1 MSEVREIGRPRRA
14 VGRSAARLAAVQALF
29 QVDTRGIDALSV
41 VEEFRRQRLSDA
53 DTEEGQPDLSRAD
66 AKHFAALV
74 LGAALRAS
82 EVDALI
88 DAVLPVD
95 WPRARLDPV
104 VRAALRAGCFELLA
118 RDDVPVRVAIDEY
131 VAIARAFFDGA
142 EPGFV
147 NGVLDAL
154 ARRIRPD
161 AFILGERGRSG
172 SADDSGTT
180 TGIAQ
185 GEDAKPDESP
195 GESAPRESNSA
206 DPG

>member
-1 MSEVREIGRPRRA
+1 MSEVKDPGRPRRA
-14 VGRSAARLAAVQALF
+14 IGRSSARLAAVQALF
-29 QVDTRGIDALSV
+29 QVDTRGSDAQSV
-41 VEEFRRQRLSDA
+41 VEEFRRHRLSDA

-74 LGAALRAS
+74 LGAAMRAS

-88 DAVLPVD
+88 DAVLPAD

-104 VRAALRAGCFELLA
+104 LRATLRAGCFELLA

-131 VAIARAFFDGA
+131 VAIARAFFDGS

-154 ARRIRPD
+154 ARRIRPS
-161 AFILGERGRSG
+161 AFVTGEGG
-172 SADDSGTT
+172 GAVAG
-180 TGIAQ
+180 
-185 GEDAKPDESP
+185 
-195 GESAPRESNSA
+195 
-206 DPG
+206 

>member
-1 MSEVREIGRPRRA
+1 MSEVADTSRPRRA
-14 VGRSAARLAAVQALF
+14 IGRSTARLAAVQALF
-29 QVDTRGIDALSV
+29 QVDTRGSDANSV
-41 VEEFRRQRLSDA
+41 VEEFRRHRLSDV

-74 LGAALRAS
+74 LGAAMRAG

-88 DAVLPVD
+88 DAVLPAD

-104 VRAALRAGCFELLA
+104 VRATLRAGCFELLA

-161 AFILGERGRSG
+161 AFVTGEGG
-172 SADDSGTT
+172 GAL
-180 TGIAQ
+180 
-185 GEDAKPDESP
+185 P
-195 GESAPRESNSA
+195 G
-206 DPG
+206 

>member
-1 MSEVREIGRPRRA
+1 MSEVRETGRPRRA
-14 VGRSAARLAAVQALF
+14 VGRSTARLAAVQALF
-29 QVDTRGIDALSV
+29 QIDTRGIDAPSV
-41 VEEFRRQRLSDA
+41 VEEFRRHRLSDA

-74 LGAALRAS
+74 LGAALRAN

-104 VRAALRAGCFELLA
+104 VRATLRAGCFELLA

-161 AFILGERGRSG
+161 AFILGERGVG
-172 SADDSGTT
+172 GGADEPDAT
-180 TGIAQ
+180 TGTAA
-185 GEDAKPDESP
+185 GEGARDEGASDEAGGAGP
-195 GESAPRESNSA
+195 G
-206 DPG
+206 